1 MYYSLPIMDILS
13 LWCDVV
19 LRRNGPQLC
28 SGGELFIEDRSISYS
43 LACFIVA
50 AGFFFLPHI
59 LSRLMSMFI
68 ISPCC
73 SPHVNSWVI
82 SQTRSLSAPSRIIN
96 LMYSGVRCPRRWSV
110 QPNVTPSRYGVER
123 QKEQEGEK
131 IPTKACLQPHMTN
144 KEGESVALW
153 GRWVIRCLLV
163 CYMYFV

>member
-1 MYYSLPIMDILS
+1 MRLYCSRKSQGNCFYYNRTTWSVLFLTYYGYFVFVVWCGVKEKWAS
-13 LWCDVV
+13 AVLWWRTVYWRSV
-19 LRRNGPQLC
+19 HFVQPG
-28 SGGELFIEDRSISYS
+28 LFY
-43 LACFIVA
+43 CCCC
-50 AGFFFLPHI
+50 FFFLPHI

-131 IPTKACLQPHMTN
+131 NPH
-144 KEGESVALW
+144 ESLSAAPHDK
-153 GRWVIRCLLV
+153 
-163 CYMYFV
+163 